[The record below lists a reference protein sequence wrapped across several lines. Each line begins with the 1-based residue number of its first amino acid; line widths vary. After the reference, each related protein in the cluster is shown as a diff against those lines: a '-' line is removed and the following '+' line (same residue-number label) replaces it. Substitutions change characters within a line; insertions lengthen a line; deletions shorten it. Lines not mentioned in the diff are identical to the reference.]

1 MSFMGNLRRCASRR
15 FYGII
20 RKQGK
25 LVEMH
30 LYQQAPAISL
40 HAPSPAPRLPRPS
53 RGGFVYVQS
62 RVCLCFCLLVEVASR
77 TSLFPK
83 VEHFVNGRPERNFS
97 MPKNQPGERGMITA
111 MPADY
116 IVRCDLV

>member
-1 MSFMGNLRRCASRR
+1 MGILRRFFCRR

-20 RKQGK
+20 GKQGK

-30 LYQQAPAISL
+30 PYRHTAGFAPAKCLHRLLPTSSL
-40 HAPSPAPRLPRPS
+40 QS
-53 RGGFVYVQS
+53 GVYE
-62 RVCLCFCLLVEVASR
+62 CFTVRSKVASKS
-77 TSLFPK
+77 SLFPK
-83 VEHFVNGRPERNFS
+83 VEKFVNGRPERNFS
-97 MPKNQPGERGMITA
+97 MPKNRPGERGMIAA